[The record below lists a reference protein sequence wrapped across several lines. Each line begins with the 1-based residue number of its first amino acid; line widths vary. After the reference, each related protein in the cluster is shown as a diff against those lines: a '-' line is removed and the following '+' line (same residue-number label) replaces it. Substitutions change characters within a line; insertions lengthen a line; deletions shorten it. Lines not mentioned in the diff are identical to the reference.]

1 MTIDVKPSRD
11 QMTWLLGHTYPAR
24 VASRNFKSKLVWL
37 PVLVIVGSMTWI
49 MLSGPSDAES
59 QAVPVRSPVLLP
71 AQDASWFNPAI
82 TRVEATTPAAP
93 AEATL
98 VTPAESAAPAE
109 AAAPEAAAVEIS
121 PLDGLKI
128 SSQSWRRGG
137 LGSKALVTFTLRNG
151 NDFAV
156 KDIGLF
162 CSFVRR
168 DGSHLTDRTRVIHD
182 TVNMK
187 SRKTFARLHIGFI
200 NINADKAKC
209 SLVAA
214 SRI

>member
-1 MTIDVKPSRD
+1 
-11 QMTWLLGHTYPAR
+11 
-24 VASRNFKSKLVWL
+24 
-37 PVLVIVGSMTWI
+37 MTWI

-59 QAVPVRSPVLLP
+59 QAVPVRSPVLLS

-82 TRVEATTPAAP
+82 TRVEATSPVAP

-98 VTPAESAAPAE
+98 VTPAETAAPAE

-156 KDIGLF
+156 KDIELF

>member
-1 MTIDVKPSRD
+1 
-11 QMTWLLGHTYPAR
+11 
-24 VASRNFKSKLVWL
+24 
-37 PVLVIVGSMTWI
+37 MTWI

-59 QAVPVRSPVLLP
+59 QAVPVRSPVLLS

-82 TRVEATTPAAP
+82 TRVEGTTPAAP

-98 VTPAESAAPAE
+98 VTPAETAVPAE

-156 KDIGLF
+156 KDIELF

-187 SRKTFARLHIGFI
+187 SRKTFARLHIGFV